1 MKANLRSLCLF
12 ALLLAAL
19 LSSASAQSL
28 TNPSF
33 EQTYLPIAPNVQ
45 PTPDSVRITG
55 SIAPGWSDNTDWAKN
70 VILAYG
76 PETSRAHSGAACQ
89 RITMTQGFAQI
100 TQGMQF
106 SAGRIQASVWV
117 RAEPAQWVSLTVRLA
132 GAPGTA
138 FGA

>member
-1 MKANLRSLCLF
+1 MKANFRSLCLF
-12 ALLLAAL
+12 ALLLAAPP
-19 LSSASAQSL
+19 SSASAQSL
-28 TNPSF
+28 INPGF
-33 EQTYLPIAPNVQ
+33 EQMYLPIAPNGQ
-45 PTPDSVRITG
+45 LAPDPARITS
-55 SIAPGWSDNTDWAKN
+55 SIAPGWGDNTDWAKN
-70 VILAYG
+70 IVLAYG
-76 PETSRAHSGAACQ
+76 PETSRPHSGAVCQ